1 MSNVSN
7 DDDDDD
13 DEGVAGVNKDAKVEF
28 LEGLLTGFGDHDA
41 GAGFSRDRLFCDN
54 VRFGFGRLGYT
65 SQIVIHHSTVNSH
78 SIVIHL
84 TIVTHHGIVKLVIYH
99 SMVLYRS

>member
-1 MSNVSN
+1 MSDVNN
-7 DDDDDD
+7 DDDEEVDN
-13 DEGVAGVNKDAKVEF
+13 DEGVADVNKDANVKF

-54 VRFGFGRLGYT
+54 VRFGFARLGYT
-65 SQIVIHHSTVNSH
+65 SQIVIHHSTDNIH

-84 TIVTHHGIVKLVIYH
+84 TIVAHHGVVIYH